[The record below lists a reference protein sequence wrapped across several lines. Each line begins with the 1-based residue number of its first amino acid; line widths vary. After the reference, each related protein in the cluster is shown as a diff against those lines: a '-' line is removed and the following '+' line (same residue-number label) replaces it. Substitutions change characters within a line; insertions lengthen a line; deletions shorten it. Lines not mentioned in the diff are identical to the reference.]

1 MLALEYITPIL
12 CWRLRS
18 LTIFSISSAGPKPLS
33 TILAPCPASA
43 VAIPSPIPLVEP
55 VTIAVLPA
63 RMPFPLKMSSL
74 KPPKFS
80 ATQGVECERTPT
92 LL

>member
-1 MLALEYITPIL
+1 VLALEI
-12 CWRLRS
+12 
-18 LTIFSISSAGPKPLS
+18 ADDPLDFVGRAKAV
-33 TILAPCPASA
+33 APCPASA

-55 VTIAVLPA
+55 ATIAVLPA